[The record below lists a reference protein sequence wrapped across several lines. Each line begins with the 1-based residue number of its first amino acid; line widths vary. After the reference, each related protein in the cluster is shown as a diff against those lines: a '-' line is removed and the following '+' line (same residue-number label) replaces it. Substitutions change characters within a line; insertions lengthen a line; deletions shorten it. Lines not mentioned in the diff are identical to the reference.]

1 MATNSF
7 KAKKGA
13 KKGDSFFGWLEKSL
27 KLDQLFGPGVFIKYV
42 PHACFIT
49 FLGVVAIWHNHQA
62 EKMIRQID
70 QLEIEVE
77 DLRADYTTLDADY
90 MYARKQ
96 SEVAHKVEKM
106 GLKEIEKPLK
116 RIVISE

>member
-1 MATNSF
+1 MAANKF
-7 KAKKGA
+7 KTAGKG
-13 KKGDSFFGWLEKSL
+13 KKGDSFFGWLEKTL
-27 KLDQLFGPGVFIKYV
+27 KFDQMFGPGVFIKYV
-42 PHACFIT
+42 PHACFVT

-70 QLEIEVE
+70 ELQIEVE

-96 SEVAHKVEKM
+96 AEVSKRVEKI

-116 RIVISE
+116 RIVINE